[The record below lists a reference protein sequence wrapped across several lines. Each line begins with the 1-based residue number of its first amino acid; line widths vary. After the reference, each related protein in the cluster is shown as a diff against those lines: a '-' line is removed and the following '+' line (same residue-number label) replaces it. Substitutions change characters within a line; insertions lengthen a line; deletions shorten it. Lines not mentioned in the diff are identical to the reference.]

1 MSETESWGAYASD
14 AEEALGEI
22 EQALLSLEATTDM
35 AVINRLYR
43 ALHTI
48 KGNSGFLHLRSIERV
63 AHAAESIIGLVR
75 DQGRAIEEAMIELLF
90 HLVDLLR
97 RLINAS
103 AIARADVYDPE
114 IEPLVTLANGFT
126 GVLLPEARDE
136 GLHLFD
142 EEPTDDI
149 ELGLDAFFRAL
160 AMSAW
165 ESIVAGDDV
174 EQALTDLHRGASRTG
189 RQQLANAAAR
199 CLESLPPSQGSVAQ
213 LGLALQHSGIA
224 VSDFTPAPLPTA
236 PTALAAPTP
245 TAPLA
250 APAPAP
256 RLTPVAAVEPTPTD
270 VVAKAKSKAPTVTA
284 TSAPREDTTLRIDGS
299 KATTLMALT
308 GELGLAVHAVTRHP
322 GVRADVIEGFQA
334 AAHRLE
340 NLVTEL
346 QNEASGLRLVPVSSV
361 FTRMRR
367 VVRDTCLR
375 TGKEA
380 DLVIVGEDTEID
392 KAFVDRLHDPL
403 VHVLRNAID
412 HGLETPEERERC
424 GKPRRGRVVL
434 QAAHRGGVVEIVVG
448 DDGAGVNIARVK
460 ARAIERGLCTADAAL
475 SDADVI
481 EFLFSPGFSTA
492 AQVTELSGRG
502 VGLDVMR
509 STIESMRGSVRIRSI
524 AGVGMRMEIT
534 LPLTVAFLEAMV
546 VRAHGWLLAVP
557 IEKVHHVERLP
568 DERVVSDPGSS
579 TVLARLDDGLVPIV
593 KLSRFFNAEI
603 DDDKR
608 GSTSGQ
614 LIVVVN
620 SQRGRIAFPVEK
632 LVGNQQV
639 MLKPMNG
646 LLQNIRASSGYGVLR
661 SGEVALTLDCERLH
675 AG

>member
-1 MSETESWGAYASD
+1 MSETESWGAYATD

-22 EQALLSLEATTDM
+22 EQALLSLENTTDLT
-35 AVINRLYR
+35 VINRLYR

-75 DQGRAIEEAMIELLF
+75 DEGRAIDEVMIDLLF

-103 AIARADVYDPE
+103 AVARADVYDPE
-114 IEPLVTLANGFT
+114 IEPLVALANAFT
-126 GVLLPEARDE
+126 GVLLPEERDE

-142 EEPTDDI
+142 DEPAN
-149 ELGLDAFFRAL
+149 EAQLGLDDDGFFRAL
-160 AMSAW
+160 AVSSWSAVSSGN
-165 ESIVAGDDV
+165 EV
-174 EQALTDLHRGASRTG
+174 ERALTDLQRAANRTG
-189 RQQLANAAAR
+189 RPQVATAAAR
-199 CLESLPPSQGSVAQ
+199 CLEGLPPSSEALAQ
-213 LGLALQHSGIA
+213 LASSLLQVGID
-224 VSDFTPAPLPTA
+224 VSDHTS
-236 PTALAAPTP
+236 AAHPHTSTLHDTTTRATTSEVSP
-245 TAPLA
+245 VAVKARVASLSASAST
-250 APAPAP
+250 APAPP
-256 RLTPVAAVEPTPTD
+256 
-270 VVAKAKSKAPTVTA
+270 
-284 TSAPREDTTLRIDGS
+284 PREDTTLRIDGS

-308 GELGLAVHAVTRHP
+308 GELGLAVHAVTRHS
-322 GVRADVIEGFQA
+322 GLRADAIEGFQA

-346 QNEASGLRLVPVSSV
+346 QNEAAGLRLVPVASV

-392 KAFVDRLHDPL
+392 KALVDRLHDPL

-412 HGLETPEERERC
+412 HGLESPEERERA

-434 QAAHRGGVVEIVVG
+434 QAAHRGGAVEIVVG

-460 ARAIERGLCTADAAL
+460 ARAIERGLCAADAVL

-481 EFLFSPGFSTA
+481 EFLFAPGFSTA

-509 STIESMRGSVRIRSI
+509 STIESMRGSVRIRST

-557 IEKVHHVERLP
+557 IEKVHHVERLA
-568 DERVVSDPGSS
+568 DERVVSDPGSE

-593 KLSRFFNAEI
+593 KLSRFFNATMQDEQHA
-603 DDDKR
+603 
-608 GSTSGQ
+608 TSGQ